1 MTYADELKAKIAEQ
15 RNVRES
21 TLNAYIF
28 NLNKLHKM
36 MRNGEAMDSLDFL
49 KKKEKVD
56 SELASKKLSTKKTY
70 YASIVVGLMAEEAPE
85 ALIKRYRDEMEELAK
100 TFAKEMDEQKKSE
113 QQDKNWTTLA
123 KLRKVMRGYRN

>member
-36 MRNGEAMDSLDFL
+36 MRNGEVILL
-49 KKKEKVD
+49 
-56 SELASKKLSTKKTY
+56 LY
-70 YASIVVGLMAEEAPE
+70 
-85 ALIKRYRDEMEELAK
+85 
-100 TFAKEMDEQKKSE
+100 
-113 QQDKNWTTLA
+113 
-123 KLRKVMRGYRN
+123 